1 MRLVFKFG
9 GTSVDGGE
17 RIKHVANIISNYS
30 KEHQIIAVISA
41 MGDTTDLLIDM
52 AEKAKRGKE
61 KSVNEIFKIIED
73 RHLKALDTCINK
85 IDLKESIKEK
95 VEVLLQELNRVLMG
109 IIQLRELTPRSKDY
123 VLSFGERLSTLLVWG
138 SLRDMGINSEYF
150 TGKDVGIVTDS
161 NYGEAK
167 PLMDATKH
175 LVRERLEPILIKG
188 SIPVVTG
195 FIGADQDGV
204 ITTLGRGGSDYTATI
219 LGAAL
224 NADEVWLWTDVDGLM
239 TADPRIVKSART
251 LDVISYLEAMEMAIF
266 GAKGMHPRALEPV
279 MEANIPVRIRN
290 TFNLNNFGTLIT
302 KDMKI
307 DSSRVVKAI
316 NLIRNVALINITG
329 PSMVGGLGTAAR
341 IFEILARNGVNIM
354 MISQSV
360 SESSISIVIR
370 KDMLNRAVNSLEVNL
385 LGSGLVKEVTW
396 EDNICAIAVIGS
408 GMRGTPGVAA
418 RVFKAVASR
427 GINVKMIAQ
436 GSSEL
441 SISFVVKDIDGDEAV
456 RALHDEFKLAE
467 NI

>member
-61 KSVNEIFKIIED
+61 KSVNEIFKKIED

-85 IDLKESIKEK
+85 IDLKKSIKEK
-95 VEVLLQELNRVLMG
+95 VEVILQELNRVLMG

-138 SLRDMGINSEYF
+138 SLRDIGIDAEYF

-251 LDVISYLEAMEMAIF
+251 LDVISYLEAIEMAIF

-279 MEANIPVRIRN
+279 MEASIPVRVRN

-302 KDMKI
+302 KDVKI

-316 NLIRNVALINITG
+316 NLVRNVALINITG
-329 PSMVGGLGTAAR
+329 PSMVGGFGTAAR

-418 RVFKAVASR
+418 RVFKAVASK

-441 SISFVVKDIDGDEAV
+441 SISFVVKDVDGDEAI